1 MTLKA
6 STQQLWKNKKLT
18 RLKQEKKKKELRYYK
33 IGQILAAIRAAV
45 C

>member
-18 RLKQEKKKKELRYYK
+18 RLKQEKKKELRYYK
-33 IGQILAAIRAAV
+33 IGQILAAIRAAA